1 MVINKSLVMAKIVT
15 KKKLPA
21 KVDTSMMIFTN
32 RESFCDTR
40 ILAMIA
46 MEKPPSSELMV
57 ITWFASLFQY
67 SNGIPVVK
75 SVILFKLMVYT
86 LANWR
91 IFRTKVR

>member
-1 MVINKSLVMAKIVT
+1 MAKIVT

-32 RESFCDTR
+32 RESFWDTR

-75 SVILFKLMVYT
+75 SVILIQINVLPLCEGRAF
-86 LANWR
+86 
-91 IFRTKVR
+91 